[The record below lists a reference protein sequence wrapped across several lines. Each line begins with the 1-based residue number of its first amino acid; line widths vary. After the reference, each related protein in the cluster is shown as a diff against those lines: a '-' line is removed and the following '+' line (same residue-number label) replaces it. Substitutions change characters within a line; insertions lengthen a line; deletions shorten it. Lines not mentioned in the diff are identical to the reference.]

1 LQLTCRQCSSPLCGT
16 NIIPFTILVFAAKTG
31 RYVVLTLATLEI
43 LG

>member
-1 LQLTCRQCSSPLCGT
+1 MCLRYSSLLCGS